1 MTYLICTTCGVQM
14 DENITQDDVCPIC
27 TDERQYV
34 NPNGQSWT
42 TLPDMISSG
51 TYQTT
56 VTEEQQGLQSLVTT
70 PKFGIGQTAYLVAG
84 TKRILWDC
92 ITYLDQAVIEEV
104 GQLDAMA
111 LSHPHYYA
119 TQVEWAET
127 FEIPLYIHE
136 ADKEWV
142 TRPSERIV
150 FWSGDRLELAD
161 DVVLHRI
168 GGHFDG
174 ATVLEWT
181 AGDEGRGILL
191 TGDIIRVVADRAWVS
206 FMYSYPNLIPLPA
219 VTVAE
224 MASALKDVRFNQIYD
239 AFHKIVV
246 TDAKA
251 AVARSASRYIE
262 ALNGHVKARERR

>member
-1 MTYLICTTCGVQM
+1 M
-14 DENITQDDVCPIC
+14 DENITRDDICPIC

-56 VTEEQQGLQSLVTT
+56 VTEEQPGLSSLVTT
-70 PKFGIGQTAYLVAG
+70 PKFGIGQTAYLVTG

-92 ITYLDQAVIEEV
+92 ITYLDQRVIEEV

-150 FWSGDRLELAD
+150 FWSGDRLKLAD

-181 AGDEGRGILL
+181 TGDEGRGILL
-191 TGDIIRVVADRAWVS
+191 TGDIVRVVADRAWVS

-219 VTVAE
+219 VTVEE
-224 MASALKDVRFNQIYD
+224 MVAALDNVRFNQIYD
-239 AFHKIVV
+239 AFHKVVV

-262 ALNGHVKARERR
+262 ALNGTSSTGFVDDSWAI

>member
-14 DENITQDDVCPIC
+14 DESMTRDDICPIC

-56 VTEEQQGLQSLVTT
+56 VTEEQPGLQSFVTT

-150 FWSGDRLELAD
+150 FWSGDRLKLAD

-181 AGDEGRGILL
+181 AGDEGRGVLL

-219 VTVAE
+219 MIVAE

-246 TDAKA
+246 TDANA

-262 ALNGHVKARERR
+262 ALSGHVKERERR

>member
-1 MTYLICTTCGVQM
+1 M
-14 DENITQDDVCPIC
+14 
-27 TDERQYV
+27 
-34 NPNGQSWT
+34 
-42 TLPDMISSG
+42 
-51 TYQTT
+51 
-56 VTEEQQGLQSLVTT
+56 
-70 PKFGIGQTAYLVAG
+70 
-84 TKRILWDC
+84 
-92 ITYLDQAVIEEV
+92 

-168 GGHFDG
+168 GGHFDR

-181 AGDEGRGILL
+181 TGNDGRGILL

-219 VTVAE
+219 ATVAE
-224 MASALKDVRFNQIYD
+224 MASALTDVRFNQIYD

-246 TDAKA
+246 TDANA